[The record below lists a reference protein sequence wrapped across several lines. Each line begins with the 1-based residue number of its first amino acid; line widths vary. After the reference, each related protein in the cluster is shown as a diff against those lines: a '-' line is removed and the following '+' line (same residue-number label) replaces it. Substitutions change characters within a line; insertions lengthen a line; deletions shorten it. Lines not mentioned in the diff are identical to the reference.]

1 MTETMEFESWKFVVV
16 LGSAGITK
24 YGSYLLGQV
33 MASDFAKWVESGGT
47 VLSVGI
53 LLLGLRY
60 LRDKLEKREAKL
72 DELMVKDREIHEKA
86 TEARIKLDSTL
97 DKLHQSNEK
106 LIETIERKLK

>member
-1 MTETMEFESWKFVVV
+1 MTETMEFETWKFVVV
-16 LGSAGITK
+16 LASAGVTK
-24 YGSYLLGQV
+24 YGSHLLGQV
-33 MASDFAKWVESGGT
+33 MASDLAKWVESGGT

-86 TEARIKLDSTL
+86 TEARIKLDTTL

>member
-1 MTETMEFESWKFVVV
+1 MEIEHWKFVVV
-16 LGSAGITK
+16 LASAGITK
-24 YGSYLLGQV
+24 FGANLLGQA
-33 MASDFAKWVESGGT
+33 MASDVAKWVESGGT
-47 VLSVGI
+47 VMSVGI

-72 DELMVKDREIHEKA
+72 DELMVKDREIHEKS